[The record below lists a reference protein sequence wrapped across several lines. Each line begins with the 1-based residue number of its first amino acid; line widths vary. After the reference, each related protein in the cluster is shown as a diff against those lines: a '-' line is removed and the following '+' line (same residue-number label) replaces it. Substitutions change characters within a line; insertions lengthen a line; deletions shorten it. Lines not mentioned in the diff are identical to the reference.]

1 MTLDELKAM
10 HAAMTPGEWIVKRL
24 PGGQV
29 FVEGMPLPPHLAFGT
44 DILGDDDYDTKEDD
58 ARGIVAM
65 HNAFPALVERY
76 ERMRAALAYY
86 ANKSNYASK
95 LTPGGG
101 SWYMEI
107 ELDDGDRA
115 IEAIADADKPLESRS

>member
-10 HAAMTPGEWIVKRL
+10 YAAMTPGEWETASNGVINCGGKTLAEFSVCV
-24 PGGQV
+24 PGWV
-29 FVEGMPLPPHLAFGT
+29 LEELENR
-44 DILGDDDYDTKEDD
+44 D
-58 ARGIVAM
+58 GIVAL

-76 ERMRAALAYY
+76 EAMRAALAYY